1 MEERRLAVGEGYSLV
16 DTHMALLR
24 AFQAQRALLRP
35 FGSRLGLAQGQP
47 RIISYL
53 AAHEHATQREM
64 AEFFGMDPA
73 SVSRML
79 DALERG
85 GYLESV
91 PGRDRR
97 YRSLALTEYGRETVR
112 CWDIECHRVDE
123 VMLKGF
129 TPEERAQFDNLLDR
143 ARCNITRE
151 LGDAGD
157 DVDALLADAVPP
169 LPAIAPAKE
178 VDTRA

>member
-85 GYLESV
+85 GLVTAEEN
-91 PGRDRR
+91 PGDRR
-97 YRSLALTEYGRETVR
+97 RKHLTLTEEGRALVEPWDAR
-112 CWDIECHRVDE
+112 CAEVDE
-123 VMLKGF
+123 AMLAGF
-129 TPEERAQFDNLLDR
+129 TPEERDQFVALLERARKNLVARRLSEATDR
-143 ARCNITRE
+143 A
-151 LGDAGD
+151 
-157 DVDALLADAVPP
+157 
-169 LPAIAPAKE
+169 
-178 VDTRA
+178 